1 MSLPIDTVR
10 SKVELRRGAT
20 SISAENGQLANYVC
34 VDVRGRDLGGY
45 VADARRAVAEQV
57 TLPPGYT
64 IGWNGQFEYLQRAE
78 ARIKIVV
85 PVTLIIIF

>member
-20 SISAENGQLANYVC
+20 SISTENGQLANYVC
-34 VDVRGRDLGGY
+34 VDVY

>member
-20 SISAENGQLANYVC
+20 SISTENGQLANYVC
-34 VDVRGRDLGGY
+34 VGGY